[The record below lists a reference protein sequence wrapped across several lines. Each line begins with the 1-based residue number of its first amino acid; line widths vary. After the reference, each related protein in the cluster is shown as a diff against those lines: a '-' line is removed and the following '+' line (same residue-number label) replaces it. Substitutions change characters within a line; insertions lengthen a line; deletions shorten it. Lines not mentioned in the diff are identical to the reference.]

1 MRTAGATHGA
11 TRRVDVMPSQGEYS
25 ATDHWPIKAM
35 QWKKF
40 DGKTWVLF
48 GENIEAGS

>member
-1 MRTAGATHGA
+1 
-11 TRRVDVMPSQGEYS
+11 MPNQGEYS

-40 DGKTWVLF
+40 DGKTWCCS
-48 GENIEAGS
+48 AKS